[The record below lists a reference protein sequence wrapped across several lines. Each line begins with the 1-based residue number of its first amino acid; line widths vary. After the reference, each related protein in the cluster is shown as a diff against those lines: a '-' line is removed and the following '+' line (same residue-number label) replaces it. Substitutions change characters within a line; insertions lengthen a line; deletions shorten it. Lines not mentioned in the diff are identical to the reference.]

1 MCIIHRG
8 WCENCDVGYVLFI
21 VLTPSLRST
30 WSAWLTSIP
39 AWFPQDTRSW
49 ASALPCFPPGT
60 GSQCVDRRTASH
72 VLYDVLCT
80 PPWPSSVRSCRS
92 GVPRVLKQSL
102 LILHISKAEALLLA
116 SLPQPTFYAVSHSG
130 PGSGWSYSHGAA
142 CPKPPQPQTPTP
154 LSFVIKWGN
163 RLIFS
168 ESFFY

>member
-1 MCIIHRG
+1 MI
-8 WCENCDVGYVLFI
+8 F
-21 VLTPSLRST
+21 
-30 WSAWLTSIP
+30 TSPIYI
-39 AWFPQDTRSW
+39 
-49 ASALPCFPPGT
+49 
-60 GSQCVDRRTASH
+60 QCVHIIQKSH
-72 VLYDVLCT
+72 NLLFNA
-80 PPWPSSVRSCRS
+80 P
-92 GVPRVLKQSL
+92 SL

-168 ESFFY
+168 ESIFY